1 MATYNLLQQDL
12 PVFSGISTSFG
23 AITAS
28 IGEVFSYMWLLGIV
42 ACLLAGAAIV
52 AIGGLRLTAADS
64 GNKAREIKED
74 IVRATYGVIGV
85 LALWLILYQ
94 VNPDLLRGEISF
106 KPIDLPVQ
114 TTTTGTSTAPGGT
127 TSSSTPTTLPAGAC
141 VDRNCPNSKLQEIL
155 ADEQRV
161 RGLLSG
167 KVETNNNSSWCT
179 RVGQERCTNV
189 GLLPGDVI
197 SMLTQLRTACNCTAV
212 VVSGGTEWWAHSTHG
227 PGVSAVDIQIG
238 NSALDA
244 YIKRQPTSPT
254 SGRCAGGVVYV
265 FQGWRFCNEGQGAYA
280 KTTGAHW
287 HVNK

>member
-28 IGEVFSYMWLLGIV
+28 MGEVFSYMWLLGIV

-114 TTTTGTSTAPGGT
+114 TTTTGTSTAPGST

-167 KVETNNNSSWCT
+167 KVETNNNGSWCT

-189 GLLPGDVI
+189 GLLPADVI
-197 SMLTQLRTACNCTAV
+197 SMLIQLQAACNCKV
-212 VVSGGTEWWAHSTHG
+212 VISGGTEWWAHSTHG
-227 PGVSAVDIQIG
+227 PGVSAVDVQIG
-238 NSALDA
+238 NPTLDA

>member
-114 TTTTGTSTAPGGT
+114 TTTTGTSTTPSGT
-127 TSSSTPTTLPAGAC
+127 NQTASTTLPAGAC

-167 KVETNNNSSWCT
+167 KVGTNNNGSWCT
-179 RVGQERCTNV
+179 RVGQDRCTNV
-189 GLLPGDVI
+189 GLLPSDVI
-197 SMLTQLRTACNCTAV
+197 SMLLQLQTSCNCTV
-212 VVSGGTEWWAHSTHG
+212 VISGGTEWWAHSTHG
-227 PGVSAVDIQIG
+227 PGVSAVDVQIG

-265 FQGWRFCNEGQGAYA
+265 FQGWRFCSEGQGAYA